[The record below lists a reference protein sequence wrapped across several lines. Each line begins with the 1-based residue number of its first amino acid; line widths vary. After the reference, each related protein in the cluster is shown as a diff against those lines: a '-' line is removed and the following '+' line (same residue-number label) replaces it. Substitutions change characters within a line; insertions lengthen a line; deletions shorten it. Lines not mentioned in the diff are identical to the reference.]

1 MTPRLPAS
9 ALLLGIAGL
18 LPFAALALA
27 TLRPSTPFAT
37 SMMTNPALFGLI
49 AYGAVILAFLG
60 GVHWGFA
67 LEPAVPAPRE
77 RLRLVLGVLPSLI
90 GWVSPLSW
98 RHPRPLWASS
108 SWALRPP
115 CSPSSAWPATVWCP
129 AAICG
134 CAGASAPSSSP
145 FWSRSWCSDCSAQTL
160 IFDFLLDF

>member
-90 GWVSPLSW
+90 GWV
-98 RHPRPLWASS
+98 
-108 SWALRPP
+108 ALVTLILAPP
-115 CSPSSAWPATVWCP
+115 EAALGVLILGFAATVLTEQRLARHGLVPGRYMWLRWGLS
-129 AAICG
+129 AVVVAILVTVLVLRLL
-134 CAGASAPSSSP
+134 GANVN
-145 FWSRSWCSDCSAQTL
+145 F
-160 IFDFLLDF
+160 